1 VIVSGALAYQRLAGH
16 LEGEPTLISK
26 LNTLCVLS
34 FIVLTIMHAEWALPD
49 AFWLTLL
56 GAMVVFTS
64 ITSGLTYV
72 LIWARRAQQQAHD
85 H

>member
-1 VIVSGALAYQRLAGH
+1 
-16 LEGEPTLISK
+16 
-26 LNTLCVLS
+26 
-34 FIVLTIMHAEWALPD
+34 MHAEWALPD

-72 LIWARRAQQQAHD
+72 LIWSRRAQQPAHEN
-85 H
+85 